1 MKCKRT
7 LRSILWFIPFL
18 FSSFY
23 GGEDTDINV
32 YLRYDCFYC
41 RSNFGKDQILLR
53 NKSVIR
59 NDSFIWTKDVTLKS
73 ALILILFFPTKRL
86 RTLFWMLWTK
96 PMGTFEKRKKK
107 CSWCFKSLEGKWRG
121 PWSETKEIVCLKVT
135 IKTTSNADQCYIHC
149 YTSAGSR

>member
-1 MKCKRT
+1 MKYKRT

-107 CSWCFKSLEGKWRG
+107 VQLMFQVFGGQVTRTMIRNQGNCMFESYHKDHFKCWSMLYPLLHFSW
-121 PWSETKEIVCLKVT
+121 
-135 IKTTSNADQCYIHC
+135 
-149 YTSAGSR
+149 